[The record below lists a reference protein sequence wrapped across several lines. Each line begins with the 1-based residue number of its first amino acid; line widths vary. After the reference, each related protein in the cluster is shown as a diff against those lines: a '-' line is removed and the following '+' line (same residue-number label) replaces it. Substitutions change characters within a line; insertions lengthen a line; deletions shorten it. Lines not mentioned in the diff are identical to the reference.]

1 MKFANRS
8 PRTLALILLQVFTLT
23 TLFTVARAQV
33 TGRGSISGTL
43 SDTRGAILPNT
54 EVKVTNTATGVSQS
68 VLTNT
73 TGYYEVDNLLP
84 GPYSISVSSPGF
96 KSLLRQGIIIDAEQ
110 SARVNLALQVGESAE
125 TVTVSADA
133 ALINVNS
140 GMEGQVTTQ
149 LMIQN
154 DPTPGANP
162 VLLLK
167 MSRDTQTTESSNYY
181 MNGSYNAAAANSTI
195 GTFGQISKNEFTLD
209 GAINQEANHELNY
222 PAPTDELAEMVTDT
236 SGFDAQE
243 GKTLG
248 VSVAMS
254 TKGGTSEFHG
264 SIRDLY
270 EDQRWQS
277 LTHFARIALTA
288 AEANCATETAALCSQ
303 KVAAAEQ
310 PHLHENNGG
319 LTIGGPVIIPKLFNG
334 RDKLFFFF
342 STVRDKFVSVV
353 PSSATVP
360 TTQELAGNFS
370 DLPGCPAACGAYT
383 IYDPLTVQPNPAKS
397 GQYIRTAFPGNIIPT
412 NRLINP
418 EIAFFNKE
426 LPAPNNGGP
435 VGNNGAGNY
444 TYTQINPELATTY
457 TERIDYALGQKDHFY
472 FRASKLSW
480 YEDSPDF
487 TTDTIGYGIQTMS
500 VFVLAADWTHSFSNS
515 TVLDLTAG
523 YDRNEQG
530 LQYPH
535 DLAQTAAGVGLP
547 SYLDTQAAS
556 VGIQELP
563 LSEFAASTSTPYT
576 IMGRV
581 TAPNPYFKVD
591 SIRAALTTIHG
602 THSVRAGAE
611 YRQQVSQAGGGGNAA
626 GEMNYDNTYTRQ
638 YSDTTGS
645 PQQLGLDYAAFLLGI
660 QSSAS
665 LDINAR
671 SIRSNPYYDLYL
683 QDTWR
688 VSPKFTVNA
697 GLRFEYEF
705 GPTEKNNEQITYFD
719 PKQQL
724 PIASGA
730 QAGYSANYAAYV
742 SATPAGLPT
751 PSATINVVG
760 GSVYAG
766 VNGTSKRAWE
776 NNQRFLPR
784 IALNYE
790 VNPRTV
796 VHAGF
801 GLFYDTANVL
811 NIAPDQSGFSQTT
824 TDVPTNDNGVGL
836 NGDWTSGNPYKGVA
850 PITNP
855 FPANST
861 TNLRFVQ
868 PVGSSLGNMY
878 EAGNGWTYYPSNYV
892 PAYQERWQASVER
905 QLGSSMALIVNYNGA
920 LTRRI
925 TLAHNLSFVP
935 AAYFT
940 GGNVLN
946 PNTTALNANVP
957 NPFYI
962 SNFAALQTNNTT
974 VYNDVIASRSFF
986 TNKTVT
992 YSSLLHAY
1000 PQMSSVSEQAPVGQ
1014 SKFEEL
1020 SVSWTRRM
1028 NKGLE
1033 YAINYQKDFGYD
1045 RDYYANSFDPSP
1057 SWEDSNNSR
1066 PSRFTVISVYE
1077 LPFGKGK
1084 KWATHGW
1091 KSAVVSG
1098 FNLNGSYVLTN
1109 GPLLSF
1115 GNLIYNGSNPSDIK
1129 MHGANYGEWFN
1140 TANFDTKSAD
1150 QLGAYNLRVF
1160 PTHIDG
1166 VRQVGENNVNL
1177 NLQKTVTIRERFK
1190 VQARYECF
1198 DIFNHGIVTTVNT
1211 TPTSAT
1217 FGQVTGNDAGGPF
1230 NRVQQVEAKII
1241 F

>member
-1 MKFANRS
+1 MKLGNWCMRGSKLF
-8 PRTLALILLQVFTLT
+8 LLQILAIGMAVSS
-23 TLFTVARAQV
+23 ANAQV

-43 SDTRGAILPNT
+43 SDSAGSVLPKT
-54 EVKVTNTATGVSQS
+54 DVKVTNAATGVTQD
-68 VLTNT
+68 VLTNA
-73 TGYYEVDNLLP
+73 TGFYEVDNLIP
-84 GPYSISVSSPGF
+84 GPYSITVSSRGF
-96 KSLLRQGIIIDAEQ
+96 KSLVRTGIIIDAEQ
-110 SARVNLALQVGESAE
+110 SARVDLALAVGESTD

-133 ALINVNS
+133 PLINTNS
-140 GMEGQVTTQ
+140 GMEGQVTTLQ
-149 LMIQN
+149 MIQN

-167 MSRDTQTTESSNYY
+167 FSRDTQTTESSNYY
-181 MNGSYNAAAANSTI
+181 MNGSYNAAAANSLI
-195 GTFGQISKNEFTLD
+195 GTYGQLSKNEFTLD
-209 GAINQEANHELNY
+209 GAVNQEANHELNY
-222 PAPTDELAEMVTDT
+222 PAPSDELAEMVTDS

-248 VSVAMS
+248 LSVAMS
-254 TKGGTSEFHG
+254 TKGGANEYHG
-264 SIRDLY
+264 SVRDLY

-277 LTHFARIALTA
+277 LTHFGRSALVA
-288 AEANCATETAALCSQ
+288 AEAACATETVAICSA

-342 STVRDKFVSVV
+342 STIRDKFASASPLSV
-353 PSSATVP
+353 TVP
-360 TTQELAGNFS
+360 TLQERAGDFS
-370 DLPGCPAACGAYT
+370 DLPGCPTACGAYT
-383 IYDPLTVQPNPAKS
+383 IYDPLTVRPNPAKA
-397 GQYIRTAFPGNIIPT
+397 GQYIRTAFPGNVIPA
-412 NRLINP
+412 NRLANP

-426 LPAPNNGGP
+426 LPTPNNGGP

-444 TYTQINPELATTY
+444 TYTVAVPQLATSY
-457 TERIDYALGQKDHFY
+457 TERVDYALTQKDHFY
-472 FRASKLSW
+472 FRSSKFNYSQ
-480 YEDSPDF
+480 DTPDF
-487 TTDTIGYGIQTMS
+487 TADQIGYGVALMD
-500 VFVLAADWTHSFSNS
+500 VFVLAADWTHTFSNS

-523 YDRNEQG
+523 YDRNAQP
-530 LQYPH
+530 LQFPN
-535 DLAQTAAGVGLP
+535 DLKQTAAGVGLP
-547 SYLDTQAAS
+547 SYLDAQAAS
-556 VGIQELP
+556 LGLDQLP

-581 TAPNPYFKVD
+581 TAPTPYFKVD
-591 SIRAALTTIHG
+591 SIRAALTTVHG
-602 THSVRAGAE
+602 AHSVRAGAS

-626 GEMNYDNTYTRQ
+626 GELNYDNTFTRQ

-645 PQQLGLDYAAFLLGI
+645 PQQLGLAYAAFLLGI
-660 QSSAS
+660 QSNAS

-671 SIRSNPYYDLYL
+671 STRSNPYYDLYV

-688 VSPKFTVNA
+688 VSPRVTVNA
-697 GLRFEYEF
+697 GLRFEHEF

-724 PIASGA
+724 PIATGA
-730 QAGYSANYAAYV
+730 QTGYSANYAAYV
-742 SATPAGLPT
+742 AATPAGLPA
-751 PSATINVVG
+751 PATTLNVIG
-760 GSVYAG
+760 GSIYAG
-766 VNGTSKRAWE
+766 VNGASRRAWE
-776 NNQRFLPR
+776 NNERFLPR
-784 IALNYE
+784 VAVNYA
-790 VNPRTV
+790 VSPRTV

-824 TDVPTNDNGVGL
+824 NDAPTNDNGVGL
-836 NGDWTSGNPYKGVA
+836 NGDWVSGNPYASVA

-855 FPANST
+855 FPVNTT
-861 TNLRFVQ
+861 TNERFVQ

-878 EAGNGWTYYPSNYV
+878 EAGNGWTYYPANYV
-892 PAYQERWQASVER
+892 PAYQERWQGAIER

-925 TLAHNLSFVP
+925 TLAHNQSFVP

-946 PNTTALNANVP
+946 PNTAALNANVP

-962 SNFAALQTNNTT
+962 SNFASLQTSNTA
-974 VYNDVIASRSFF
+974 VYNNVIASRSFF
-986 TNKTVT
+986 TNKTAT
-992 YSSLLHAY
+992 YASLLRAY
-1000 PQMSSVSEQAPVGQ
+1000 PQMSSVSEQTPNGQ
-1014 SKFEEL
+1014 STFHEV

-1028 NKGLE
+1028 HDGLE
-1033 YAINYQKDFGYD
+1033 YAINYQRDFAYD
-1045 RDYYANSFDPSP
+1045 RDYYANSFDPAP

-1077 LPFGKGK
+1077 LPFGRGK
-1084 KWATHGW
+1084 KWATSGW
-1091 KSAVVSG
+1091 KSAVFSG

-1115 GNLIYNGSNPSDIK
+1115 GNLIYNGSLSAIK
-1129 MHGANYGEWFN
+1129 KNGADYGQWFN
-1140 TANFDTKSAD
+1140 TANFDTTPAD

-1166 VRQVGENNVNL
+1166 VRQVGENNLNL
-1177 NLQKTVTIRERFK
+1177 NLQKTIAIRERFK
-1190 VQARYECF
+1190 LQARYECF
-1198 DIFNHGIVTTVNT
+1198 DVFNHGIVTTVNT

-1230 NRVQQVEAKII
+1230 NRAQQVEAKII

>member
-1 MKFANRS
+1 MKFGECFTRGH
-8 PRTLALILLQVFTLT
+8 RILLLPVL
-23 TLFTVARAQV
+23 LIALAASSAYGQV
-33 TGRGSISGTL
+33 TGRGSISGIL
-43 SDTRGAILPNT
+43 NDPAGAAMPNAD
-54 EVKVTNTATGVSQS
+54 VKVTNTATGVSQD
-68 VLTNT
+68 VRTNN
-73 TGYYEVDNLLP
+73 TGYYEVDNLIP
-84 GPYSISVSSPGF
+84 GPYSITVTSRGF
-96 KSLLRQGIIIDAEQ
+96 KSLVRNGITIDAEQ
-110 SARVNLALQVGESAE
+110 AARVDLALQVGESTE

-133 ALINVNS
+133 PLINSTS

-149 LMIQN
+149 TMIQN

-167 MSRDTQTTESSNYY
+167 YSRDTQTTESSNYY
-181 MNGSYNAAAANSTI
+181 MNGSYNAAAANSLI
-195 GTFGQISKNEFTLD
+195 GTFGQLSKNEFTLD

-222 PAPTDELAEMVTDT
+222 PAPSDELGEMVTDT

-248 VSVAMS
+248 ISVAMT
-254 TKGGTSEFHG
+254 TKNGTNEYHG
-264 SIRDLY
+264 SVRDLY

-277 LTHFARIALTA
+277 LTHFARAALATA
-288 AEANCATETAALCSQ
+288 QAACATETPALCAS

-310 PHLHENNGG
+310 PHVHENNAG
-319 LTIGGPVIIPKLFNG
+319 LTFGGPVIIPKLFDG
-334 RDKLFFFF
+334 RNKLFFFF
-342 STVRDKFVSVV
+342 STIRDKFTAVSPTSVN
-353 PSSATVP
+353 VP
-360 TTQELAGNFS
+360 TIQERGGDFS

-383 IYDPLTVQPNPAKS
+383 IYDPLTVKPNPAKA
-397 GQYIRTAFPGNIIPT
+397 GQYIRTAFPGNVIPT
-412 NRLINP
+412 SRLVNP
-418 EIAFFNKE
+418 VIAFFNKE
-426 LPAPNNGGP
+426 LPTPNNGGA

-444 TYTQINPELATTY
+444 TYTVISPSLATSY
-457 TERIDYALGQKDHFY
+457 TERVDYALTQKDHIY
-472 FRASKLSW
+472 VRASKFHW
-480 YEDSPDF
+480 YQNSPDF
-487 TTDTIGYGIQTMS
+487 TTDQIGYGIQGMD
-500 VFVLAADWTHSFSNS
+500 VFLAAADWTHTFSNT

-523 YDRNEQG
+523 YDRNEQI
-530 LQYPH
+530 LQFPNT
-535 DLAQTAAGVGLP
+535 LAQTAASVGLP
-547 SYLDTQAAS
+547 SYLDAQAAS

-563 LSEFAASTSTPYT
+563 LSEFAGSTSTPYT

-591 SIRAALTTIHG
+591 SIRGALTTIHG
-602 THSVRAGAE
+602 AHSIRGGAE

-638 YSDTTGS
+638 YSDTTGT
-645 PQQLGLDYAAFLLGI
+645 PQQLGLAYAAFLLGI
-660 QSSAS
+660 QSSS
-665 LDINAR
+665 TLDINAR
-671 SIRSNPYYDLYL
+671 STRSNPYYGLYL

-688 VSPKFTVNA
+688 VSPRLTLNA

-705 GPTEKNNEQITYFD
+705 GPTEKNNQQITYFD
-719 PKQQL
+719 PKAQL
-724 PIASGA
+724 PIAAGA
-730 QAGYSANYAAYV
+730 QSAYSANYASYV
-742 SATPAGLPT
+742 AATPSGLPA
-751 PSATINVVG
+751 PSTTINVVG
-760 GSVYAG
+760 GSTYAG
-766 VNGTSKRAWE
+766 VNGASKRAWE

-784 IALNYE
+784 FAVSYLLT
-790 VNPRTV
+790 PRMV
-796 VHAGF
+796 VHGGF

-824 TDVPTNDNGVGL
+824 NDVPTNDNGVGL
-836 NGDWTSGNPYKGVA
+836 NGDWTSGNPYAGVA

-855 FPANST
+855 FPVNST
-861 TNLRFVQ
+861 TNQRFVQ

-878 EAGNGWTYYPSNYV
+878 EAGNGWTYYPANYV
-892 PAYQERWQASVER
+892 PAYQERWQASLER

-946 PNTTALNANVP
+946 PNTAALNANVS

-962 SNFAALQTNNTT
+962 SNFASLQTSNPA
-974 VYNDVIASRSFF
+974 VYNNVIASRSFF
-986 TNKTVT
+986 TNKTTT
-992 YSSLLHAY
+992 YASLLRAF
-1000 PQMSSVSEQAPVGQ
+1000 PQMSSVSEQTPNGQ
-1014 SKFEEL
+1014 STFHEV
-1020 SVSWTRRM
+1020 SVSWVRRM
-1028 NKGLE
+1028 NDGLE
-1033 YAINYQKDFGYD
+1033 YAINYQKDFAYD

-1077 LPFGKGK
+1077 LPFGSGK
-1084 KWATHGW
+1084 KWATSGW
-1091 KSAVVSG
+1091 KSAVFSG

-1115 GNLIYNGSNPSDIK
+1115 GNVIYNGDLSAIK
-1129 MHGANYGEWFN
+1129 KKGANYGQWFN
-1140 TANFDTKSAD
+1140 TANFDTTPAH

-1177 NLQKTVTIRERFK
+1177 SLQKTVTIRERFK
-1190 VQARYECF
+1190 LQARYECF
-1198 DIFNHGIVTTVNT
+1198 DVFNHGIVTTVNT

-1217 FGQVTGNDAGGPF
+1217 FGQVTGGDAGGPF
-1230 NRVQQVEAKII
+1230 NRAQQVQAKII

>member
-1 MKFANRS
+1 MKSGNCFTNGL
-8 PRTLALILLQVFTLT
+8 TFFLLQVLAIAM
-23 TLFTVARAQV
+23 VVCGANAQV

-43 SDTRGAILPNT
+43 TDPGGAVLQKV
-54 EVKVTNTATGVSQS
+54 EVKVTNTATGVSQN

-73 TGYYEVDNLLP
+73 TGYYEVDNLVP
-84 GPYSISVSSPGF
+84 GPYSLAVSASGF
-96 KSLLRQGIIIDAEQ
+96 QSLIRNGIIIDAEQ
-110 SARVNLALQVGESAE
+110 SARVDLVLSVGESTQTL
-125 TVTVSADA
+125 TVTADA
-133 ALINVNS
+133 ALINSTS

-149 LMIQN
+149 QMIQN

-162 VLLLK
+162 ILLLK
-167 MSRDTQTTESSNYY
+167 FSRDTQTTESSNYY
-181 MNGSYNAAAANSTI
+181 MNGSYNAAAANSLI
-195 GTFGQISKNEFTLD
+195 GTFGQLSKNEFILD

-222 PAPTDELAEMVTDT
+222 PAPSDELAEMVTDT

-248 VSVAMS
+248 VSVSMT
-254 TKGGTSEFHG
+254 TKGGTNEYHG
-264 SIRDLY
+264 SVRDLY

-277 LTHFARIALTA
+277 LTHFGRSGVATA
-288 AEANCATETAALCSQ
+288 QANCATETAAICAQ

-319 LTIGGPVIIPKLFNG
+319 LTIGGPVRIPKLFDG
-334 RDKLFFFF
+334 RDKLFFFY
-342 STVRDKFVSVV
+342 SMVRDKFVSVV
-353 PSSATVP
+353 PSSVTVP
-360 TTQELAGNFS
+360 TQQELGGDFS
-370 DLPGCPAACGAYT
+370 DLPGCPSACGAYT
-383 IYDPLTVQPNPAKS
+383 IYDPLTVKPNPSKA
-397 GQYIRTAFPGNIIPT
+397 GQYIRTAFPGNVIPAG
-412 NRLINP
+412 RLINP
-418 EIAFFNKE
+418 EISFFNKE
-426 LPAPNNGGP
+426 LPVPNNGGP
-435 VGNNGAGNY
+435 VGLNGFGNY
-444 TYTQINPELATTY
+444 QYNQINPELATTF
-457 TERIDYALGQKDHFY
+457 TERVDYALSQKDHFY
-472 FRASKLSW
+472 FRASKLHW

-487 TTDTIGYGIQTMS
+487 TTDQIGYGVQTMD
-500 VFVLAADWTHSFSNS
+500 VLIMAADWTHAFSNS

-523 YDRNEQG
+523 YDRNAQP
-530 LQYPH
+530 LQFPH

-556 VGIQELP
+556 VGADQLP
-563 LSEFAASTSTPYT
+563 LSEFAASTSSPYT

-581 TAPNPYFKVD
+581 TAPTPYFKVD
-591 SIRAALTTIHG
+591 SIRGGLTTIHG
-602 THSVRAGAE
+602 AHSIRAGAE

-660 QSSAS
+660 QTGAS

-671 SIRSNPYYDLYL
+671 STRSNPYYDLYV

-688 VSPKFTVNA
+688 VSPKFTLNA

-719 PKQQL
+719 PNQQL

-730 QAGYSANYAAYV
+730 QTGYSANYAAYV
-742 SATPAGLPT
+742 AATPSGLPA
-751 PSATINVVG
+751 PSTTINIIG

-766 VNGTSKRAWE
+766 VNGASKRAWE

-784 IALNYE
+784 IAMNYAFT
-790 VNPRTV
+790 PRTV
-796 VHAGF
+796 VHGGF

-824 TDVPTNDNGVGL
+824 NDAPTNDNGVGL
-836 NGDWTSGNPYKGVA
+836 NGDWTSGNIYTGVA
-850 PITNP
+850 PVTNP
-855 FPANST
+855 FPVNTT
-861 TNLRFVQ
+861 TNQRFVQ

-892 PAYQERWQASVER
+892 PAYQERWQGSIER

-925 TLAHNLSFVP
+925 TLAHNLGFVP

-946 PNTTALNANVP
+946 PNTAALNANVP

-962 SNFAALQTNNTT
+962 SNFASLQTSNPA
-974 VYNDVIASRSFF
+974 VYNNVIASRTFF
-986 TNKTVT
+986 TNKTVS

-1000 PQMSSVSEQAPVGQ
+1000 PQMSSVSQQTPNGQ
-1014 SKFEEL
+1014 STFHEL
-1020 SVSWTRRM
+1020 SISWTRRM
-1028 NKGLE
+1028 THGLE
-1033 YAINYQKDFGYD
+1033 YAINYQKDFEYD
-1045 RDYYANSFDPSP
+1045 RDYYANSFDPAP

-1066 PSRFTVISVYE
+1066 PSRFTVISVYQ
-1077 LPFGKGK
+1077 LPFGQGR
-1084 KWATHGW
+1084 KWATSGW
-1091 KSAVVSG
+1091 KSAVFSG
-1098 FNLNGSYVLTN
+1098 FDLNGSYVLTN

-1115 GNLIYNGSNPSDIK
+1115 GNVIYNGDLSAIK
-1129 MHGANYGEWFN
+1129 KNGANYGQWFN

-1160 PTHIDG
+1160 PTHVDG

-1177 NLQKTVTIRERFK
+1177 NLQKTVTIRERLK
-1190 VQARYECF
+1190 LQARYECF
-1198 DIFNHGIVTTVNT
+1198 DVFNHGIVTTVNT

-1230 NRVQQVEAKII
+1230 NRAQQVEAKII